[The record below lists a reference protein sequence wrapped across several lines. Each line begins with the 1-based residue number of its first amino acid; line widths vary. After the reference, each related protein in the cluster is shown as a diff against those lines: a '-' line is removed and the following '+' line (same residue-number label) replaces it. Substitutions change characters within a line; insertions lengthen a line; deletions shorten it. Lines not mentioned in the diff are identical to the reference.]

1 MEEPQAYL
9 NGRFVPVAQVA
20 ISPTDAGFVLGAT
33 VAEQLRT
40 FAGKLFRLADHLARL
55 EQSLSVVGVE
65 PGVGMDELAGAAQ
78 ELVARNHR
86 ILAPGDDLGL
96 SVFVTPGEYPAY
108 SSSGSTNPI
117 VCMHTYLLPFRLWAE
132 KYEKGQSLV
141 VTDVRQVPVES
152 WPPGLKCR
160 SRMHYHLADR
170 QAAKI
175 EPGARA
181 LLLDGDG
188 LVTEASTANVI
199 VGAAA
204 DKLVCPPRA
213 KVLEG
218 ISLAEVVELAAEA
231 GVETV
236 HQDLTTQDVAAAA
249 EVLLTSTPPC
259 LLPVTRFNGHDI
271 GNGRPGPIFRRLLAA
286 WSDRVGIDIAAQA
299 GRFAQRS
306 IV

>member
-9 NGRFVPVAQVA
+9 NGRLVPASSLT
-20 ISPTDAGFVLGAT
+20 ISPTDAGFVSGAT

-40 FAGKLFRLADHLARL
+40 FAGRLFRLGDHLARL
-55 EQSLSVVGVE
+55 EQSLGIVGVE
-65 PGVGMDELAGAAQ
+65 PGVTMDELAGAAQ

-86 ILAPGDDLGL
+86 LLAPGDDLGL

-108 SSSGSTNPI
+108 SSSSGSTGPI

-188 LVTEASTANVI
+188 LVTEASTANII
-199 VGAAA
+199 VATAA

-213 KVLEG
+213 KVLAG

-231 GVETV
+231 GIETV
-236 HQDLTTQDVAAAA
+236 QRDLTTQDVAAAA
-249 EVLLTSTPPC
+249 EVLLTSTPLC
-259 LLPVTRFNGHDI
+259 LLPVTRFNGHKIAD
-271 GNGRPGPIFRRLLAA
+271 GKPGPVFRRLLAA
-286 WSDRVGIDIAAQA
+286 WSARA
-299 GRFAQRS
+299 GCQEEALWAPT
-306 IV
+306 

>member
-1 MEEPQAYL
+1 MEEPRAYL
-9 NGRFVPVAQVA
+9 NGRFVAASEVT

-40 FAGKLFRLADHLARL
+40 FAGKLFRLDDHLERL
-55 EQSLSVVGVE
+55 EQSLGIVGVE
-65 PGVGMDELAGAAQ
+65 PGVGMDELAGVAQ

-86 ILAPGDDLGL
+86 LLAPGDDLGL

-108 SSSGSTNPI
+108 SSSVSTAPI

-199 VGAAA
+199 VSTSA
-204 DKLVCPPRA
+204 DKLVCPPLA
-213 KVLEG
+213 KVLAG
-218 ISLAEVVELAAEA
+218 ISLAEVAELATEA
-231 GVETV
+231 GIEMV
-236 HQDLTTQDVAAAA
+236 HQDLTAQDVAAAA
-249 EVLLTSTPPC
+249 EVLLTSTPSC
-259 LLPVTRFNGHDI
+259 LLPATRFNGHEI
-271 GNGRPGPIFRRLLAA
+271 GDGRPGPIFRRLLAA
-286 WSDRVGIDIAAQA
+286 WSDRVGIEIAAQA
-299 GRFAQRS
+299 GRFAERS
-306 IV
+306 

>member
-108 SSSGSTNPI
+108 SSSGSTKPI

-170 QAAKI
+170 RAAKI

-181 LLLDGDG
+181 LLLDGNG
-188 LVTEASTANVI
+188 LVTEASTANVL

-213 KVLEG
+213 KVLAG

-231 GVETV
+231 GIETV
-236 HQDLTTQDVAAAA
+236 HRELTPQDVATAG

-259 LLPVTRFNGHDI
+259 LLPATRFNGHKI
-271 GNGRPGPIFRRLLAA
+271 GDGRPGPIFRRLLAA

>member
-9 NGRFVPVAQVA
+9 NGRFVPASRVA
-20 ISPTDAGFVLGAT
+20 ISPTDAGFVSGTT

-40 FAGKLFRLADHLARL
+40 FAGQLFRLDDHLARL
-55 EQSLSVVGVE
+55 RQSLGIVGVE
-65 PGVGMDELAGAAQ
+65 PGVTMDELAGAAR

-86 ILAPGDDLGL
+86 LLASGDDLGL

-108 SSSGSTNPI
+108 SSSGSTCPI

-141 VTDVRQVPVES
+141 VTDIRQVPVES

-170 QAAKI
+170 QAAEI

-204 DKLVCPPRA
+204 DKLVCPPHA
-213 KVLEG
+213 KVLAG
-218 ISLAEVVELAAEA
+218 ISLAEVVKLAAEA
-231 GVETV
+231 GIETV
-236 HQDLTTQDVAAAA
+236 HRDLTTEDVAAAA
-249 EVLLTSTPPC
+249 EVLLTSTPLC

-271 GNGRPGPIFRRLLAA
+271 ADGTPGPIFRRLLAE
-286 WSDRVGIDIAAQA
+286 WSARVGIEIAAQA
-299 GRFAQRS
+299 RRFAVRS
-306 IV
+306 